1 MKRLSLTLASL
12 FLFVGLALAQ
22 TTVKGTVVTYEDNE
36 PIIGASIQ
44 VVGSTNIG
52 TITDANGQFTLQ
64 VPAGRKT
71 LKITYV
77 GMEPLTVAVTDKPIR
92 IQLRNDANS
101 IDEVVV
107 VAYGTQKKTTL
118 TGAIQEVK
126 SDEILLRPTSS
137 VASALEGTVTGVQV
151 NSTYGVPGEDP
162 SIRIRGIG
170 TVNGSSSPLYILDGV
185 PFGGN
190 ISDLNPQDIESMSVL
205 KDAASAA
212 LYGNRASNGVIL
224 ITTKKGKQGKM
235 NVTADIKLGTYS
247 RGIPEYETMGV
258 NQWME
263 AQWLNMKN
271 SRMSA
276 GDTPEA
282 AAAYATEYLVSDR
295 LYLNIFNK
303 PDNEV
308 FQVTGT
314 YQPVDAEGNPLL
326 DENKNPMVWNTS
338 NGKLAN
344 GLQMIGTYGEDL
356 DWYDQAIHNGWREE
370 YNINANGATDKADYL
385 FSLGYLNENGYL
397 KTSGFDRISGRA
409 AVNVQPK
416 KWFKTGFNVNVTHQT
431 YDSRYGTGS
440 SGYTNPFM
448 YCRNIAPIY
457 PVHLHDV
464 NTGQYIL
471 DEFGEKQ
478 YDGGSYTDSEGQ
490 VIVTRNQFADRH
502 LMWENELNKD
512 KTIRNTMN
520 SIAYADFI
528 LPYNFTFTLKGNLN
542 TRHSEENE
550 YNTAVIGDGKG
561 NAGRGKRVDYR
572 YKNWAFQQQLHWSHE
587 FGVHSLDALVGH
599 ENYHYTYNYLYGYK
613 TTEVVPN
620 INNLNNFTDITSLY
634 DYNDVYRTES
644 YLGRVRYGYDNRYNL
659 EASFRRDGSSKF
671 QKDARWGNFWSIGAN
686 WVISNESFMKGVDWV
701 NYLKL
706 RADYGEVGNDAGS
719 GYYGYMALY
728 NSTQNANKGAFW
740 IAQLQNYDLKWE
752 TGQSWGIGLDG
763 RLFNMLNFSID
774 YFDKR
779 NKDLLFDVY
788 NPLSAGATSTSDA
801 ESVITKNLGTI
812 SNKGVEISLDADLYK
827 TRDWRVNVGA
837 DITFLKN
844 KVVKLPEQNKDGI
857 IDGTKKIVEGK
868 DRYAFFTY
876 TWEGINTKNGFSLYK
891 FDDEKYYP
899 ALDKDGNEVQT
910 TDAAGTIL
918 PEFEGKT
925 AVSGDNMKTI
935 VYIDGVPYSYVTSY
949 AKKEFHGS
957 AIPNA
962 YGGFHFTVGWKGL
975 SLYTLFTYQLG
986 GKIMDSNY
994 SSLMSASGTP
1004 YSLHAEAADGWTIEK
1019 ATEKDEI
1026 DPNGIPQLNN
1036 APTIPGTAVE
1046 ADLNSTSS
1054 RWLTSASYLIL
1065 KNLNLSYELPKS
1077 LVRKADLEGVALTL
1091 ACENLFT
1098 KTARKG
1104 MNPQQNFSGT
1114 QSNTFVTARVFTLGV
1129 NIKF

>member
-1 MKRLSLTLASL
+1 
-12 FLFVGLALAQ
+12 
-22 TTVKGTVVTYEDNE
+22 
-36 PIIGASIQ
+36 
-44 VVGSTNIG
+44 
-52 TITDANGQFTLQ
+52 
-64 VPAGRKT
+64 
-71 LKITYV
+71 
-77 GMEPLTVAVTDKPIR
+77 
-92 IQLRNDANS
+92 
-101 IDEVVV
+101 VVV
-107 VAYGTQKKTTL
+107 VAYGTQKKTSL

-126 SDEILLRPTSS
+126 SEEILMRPTSS
-137 VASALEGTVTGVQV
+137 VASALEGMVTGVQV

-162 SIRIRGIG
+162 AIRIRGIG

-185 PFGGN
+185 PYGGN

-224 ITTKKGKQGKM
+224 ITTKKGKQGKLNM
-235 NVTADIKLGTYS
+235 NADIKIGTYS

-271 SRMSA
+271 NRISA
-276 GDTPEA
+276 MMNEATPEGMTKEQYIASIPGTA
-282 AAAYATEYLVSDR
+282 AEYATKNLIADR
-295 LYLNIFNK
+295 LYLNIFNAA
-303 PDNEV
+303 D
-308 FQVTGT
+308 
-314 YQPVDAEGNPLL
+314 DALF
-326 DENKNPMVWNTS
+326 TS
-338 NGKLAN
+338 DGKLVN
-344 GLQMIGTYGEDL
+344 GLQMLGTYGEDI
-356 DWYDQAIHNGWREE
+356 DWYDQAIHNGFREE

-385 FSLGYLNENGYL
+385 FSVGYLNENGYL

-440 SGYTNPFM
+440 NGYTNPFM

-471 DEFGEKQ
+471 DEFGKTQ
-478 YDGGSYTDSEGQ
+478 YDGGSYIDDEGQ
-490 VIVTRNQFADRH
+490 VVVTRNQFQDRH
-502 LMWENELNKD
+502 LIWENELNQD

-520 SIAYADFI
+520 AIAYADII
-528 LPYNFTFTLKGNLN
+528 LPYNFTLTFKGNLN

-550 YNTAVIGDGKG
+550 YNNAIIGDGKG

-587 FGVHSLDALVGH
+587 YGVHSVDALIGH

-613 TTEVVPN
+613 TAEVVPD

-644 YLGRVRYGYDNRYNL
+644 YLGRVRYGYDNRYNV

-671 QKDARWGNFWSIGAN
+671 HKDARWGNFWSIGAN
-686 WVISNESFMKGVDWV
+686 WVISNEQFMKDLSWV

-752 TGQSWGIGLDG
+752 TGQSWGIGIDG
-763 RLFNMLNFSID
+763 RLFNKVNFSLE

-812 SNKGVEISLDADLYK
+812 SNKGLEFSIDADVFRN
-827 TRDWRVNVGA
+827 RDWRINVGA
-837 DITFLKN
+837 DITLLKN
-844 KVVKLPEQNKDGI
+844 KVVTLPEQNKDGI

-868 DRYAFFTY
+868 SRYEFFTY

-891 FDDEKYYP
+891 FNDEDYFFTVGDETFG
-899 ALDKDGNEVQT
+899 DKENGAEIT
-910 TDAAGTIL
+910 
-918 PEFEGKT
+918 
-925 AVSGDNMKTI
+925 GDNLNTVVVI
-935 VYIDGVPYSYVTSY
+935 NGVPYTYVTSY

-957 AIPNA
+957 SIPKA
-962 YGGFHFTVGWKGL
+962 YGGFHFTVSWKGL
-975 SLYTLFTYQLG
+975 SLYSLFTYQLG

-1004 YSLHAEAADGWTIEK
+1004 YSLHADAASGWTHEK
-1019 ATEKDEI
+1019 ATENDAI
-1026 DPNGIPQLNN
+1026 DPNGIPQLNS
-1036 APTIPGTAVE
+1036 APTIPGTAIE

-1054 RWLTSASYLIL
+1054 RWLTSGDYLIL

-1077 LVRKADLEGVALTL
+1077 LVRKIDLDGLTVTL

-1098 KTARKG
+1098 CTARKG
-1104 MNPQQNFSGT
+1104 MNPQQNFAGT
-1114 QSNTFVTARVFTLGV
+1114 QSNTFVTPRVFTVGLNV
-1129 NIKF
+1129 KF

>member
-1 MKRLSLTLASL
+1 MKRLSMILMSL
-12 FLFVGLALAQ
+12 FLLVGGVVAQ

-44 VVGSTNIG
+44 VVGASNIG
-52 TITDANGQFTLQ
+52 TITDVNGQFTLQ
-64 VPAGRKT
+64 VPAGKKT

-77 GMEPLTVAVTDKPIR
+77 GMEPLEVAVTDKPIR
-92 IQLRNDANS
+92 IQLRNDANNL
-101 IDEVVV
+101 DEVVV
-107 VAYGTQKKTTL
+107 VAYGTQKKTSL

-126 SDEILLRPTSS
+126 SEEILLRPTSS

-185 PFGGN
+185 PYGGN

-224 ITTKKGKQGKM
+224 ITTKKGKQGKLNM
-235 NVTADIKLGTYS
+235 TADIKLGTYS
-247 RGIPEYETMGV
+247 RGIPEYERMGAT
-258 NQWME
+258 QWME

-271 SRMSA
+271 NRLSA
-276 GDTPEA
+276 GDDA
-282 AAAYATEYLVSDR
+282 ATAGAYATKNLIADR
-295 LYLNIFNK
+295 LYLNIFQGA
-303 PDNEV
+303 D
-308 FQVTGT
+308 
-314 YQPVDAEGNPLL
+314 DALF
-326 DENKNPMVWNTS
+326 DS
-338 NGKLAN
+338 NGKFIGGA
-344 GLQMIGTYGEDL
+344 IKGTYAEDL
-356 DWYDQAIHNGWREE
+356 DWYDQAIHNGFREE
-370 YNINANGATDKADYL
+370 YNINANGATDKTDYL
-385 FSLGYLNENGYL
+385 FSVGYLNENGYL
-397 KTSGFDRISGRA
+397 KTSGFDRLSGRA
-409 AVNVQPK
+409 AVNVQPV
-416 KWFKTGFNVNVTHQT
+416 KWFKSGFNVNVTHQT
-431 YDSRYGTGS
+431 FNSTYGTSDG
-440 SGYTNPFM
+440 GYTNPFM

-471 DEFGEKQ
+471 DEFGNQQ
-478 YDGGSYTDSEGQ
+478 YDSGSYTDANGQ
-490 VIVTRNQFADRH
+490 VQITRNQFQDRH
-502 LMWENELNKD
+502 LIWENELNRVN
-512 KTIRNTMN
+512 TIRNTMN
-520 SIAYADFI
+520 AIAYADI
-528 LPYNFTFTLKGNLN
+528 YLPYNFTFTLKGNLN
-542 TRHSEENE
+542 TRHSEQNE
-550 YNTAVIGDGKG
+550 YNNAIVGDGKG
-561 NAGRGKRVDYR
+561 NSGRGKRVDYR

-587 FGVHSLDALVGH
+587 FGVHSVDALIGH

-613 TTEVVPN
+613 TTQVFAGV
-620 INNLNNFTDITSLY
+620 NNLNNFTDITSLY
-634 DYNDVYRTES
+634 DYNDTYRTES
-644 YLGRVRYGYDNRYNL
+644 YLGRVRYGYDNKYNV
-659 EASFRRDGSSKF
+659 EASFRRDGSSRF
-671 QKDARWGNFWSIGAN
+671 AKDSRWGNFWSLGAN
-686 WVISNESFMKGVDWV
+686 WVITNEDFMKKYDWV

-728 NSTQNANKGAFW
+728 NSNQNANKGAYW
-740 IAQLQNYDLKWE
+740 IGQLPNEDLKWE
-752 TGQSWGIGLDG
+752 TGQSWGIGIDG
-763 RLFNMLNFSID
+763 RLFNRLNFSIE

-788 NPLSAGATSTSDA
+788 NPLSAGATSTSSA

-812 SNKGVEISLDADLYK
+812 SNKGVEFSFDVDVFK
-827 TRDWRVNVGA
+827 NRDWKVNVGG

-844 KVVKLPEQNKDGI
+844 KIVTLPDQNKDGI

-868 DRYAFFTY
+868 SRYEFFVY

-891 FDDEKYYP
+891 FDDEKYFFT
-899 ALDKDGNEVQT
+899 AD
-910 TDAAGTIL
+910 
-918 PEFEGKT
+918 GKT
-925 AVSGDNMKTI
+925 FGDAENGAEVTGDNLKTL
-935 VYIDGVPYSYVTSY
+935 VVIDGVPYSYVTTY

-957 AIPNA
+957 AIPKA
-962 YGGFHFTVGWKGL
+962 YGGFHFTVSWKGL

-986 GKIMDSNY
+986 GKVMDSNY

-1004 YSLHAEAADGWTIEK
+1004 YSLHADAASGWTVEN
-1019 ATEKDEI
+1019 ATSVDAI
-1026 DPNGIPQLNN
+1026 DPSGIPQLNN

-1065 KNLNLSYELPKS
+1065 KNLNLTYNLPKN
-1077 LVRKADLEGVALTL
+1077 LVRKVNLDGVAVTL

-1114 QSNTFVTARVFTLGV
+1114 QSNTFVTPRVFTIGLNV
-1129 NIKF
+1129 KF